1 MAIITGT
8 IRSDRLVGTEQD
20 DILNALTGFSDEV
33 DGAGGYDKLIVD
45 YSALRP
51 TSYSWITMDDAL
63 SGTIGFPLAN
73 DFVSFRR
80 IEALDLRL
88 DNGTNQFE
96 FTALK
101 PFNGKVVSVDG
112 GLGIDSFKFDAPTFN
127 NVSFKVD
134 ATGAVTQNLGL
145 TLTSFE
151 AFQLYVGGGINTIT
165 TGARSDIVSVGVGT
179 STIATGAHNDTIIV
193 HGGQD
198 IVDGGDD
205 WDTLSIEMGGSIASY
220 ALVHDRLKATASIA
234 GVVTAKN
241 VEVVNAVLGSGAD
254 TITMTDALNGTI
266 DSGAGAD
273 VFRFARPDG
282 MTIDGGA
289 GVDYASINLN
299 GIARDSYVSLGSNG
313 LGGFVGGIG
322 GNVIRNLE
330 KLYVTLSKFDGYV
343 TVDVAALVKGAAVT
357 MLGGEGYDIL
367 TLDFSSRPGMKASVT
382 ADGSFK
388 YANGLFTGF
397 EAFEFIGTAGNDEF
411 TGSAANMTARGGGGS
426 DILRGGIGND
436 RLFGGD
442 GLDKLYASAGSDEL
456 HGGAGNDHYF
466 VDVDISA
473 VSLIEEEGEGTDT
486 VFASVST
493 FLWSNLEIL
502 RLTGTGDISGGG
514 NDMANMI
521 VGNSGDNFLDGLRGR
536 DNISGGDGNDTIIGG
551 PSGDTLTGGAGFD
564 RFFFERWDAPG
575 SWDTIT
581 DFETNVDSLVLP
593 YQYYTALDH
602 GVNPQALSK
611 SQFYAGAQATTADQH
626 VIYDRS
632 TGSLYYDHDGAGG
645 EAQVLIAMLTNKPLL
660 NVDDFVI

>member
-63 SGTIGFPLAN
+63 SGTIGFPLAS

-112 GLGIDSFKFDAPTFN
+112 GLGIDSFKFDAPTFD

-145 TLTSFE
+145 TLTNFE

-179 STIATGAHNDTIIV
+179 SAIATGAHNDTIIV

-254 TITMTDALNGTI
+254 TITMNEGWNGAI
-266 DSGAGAD
+266 NSGAGAD
-273 VFRFARPDG
+273 VFRLTRPRG
-282 MTIDGGA
+282 MSIDGGA
-289 GVDYASINLN
+289 GIDFASVNLSGVYADRYSDLV
-299 GIARDSYVSLGSNG
+299 ADG
-313 LGGFVGGIG
+313 LGGLQGRVGGNG
-322 GNVIRNLE
+322 VRNIE
-330 KLYVTLSKFDGYV
+330 KLYLTLSKSDDFVSVDTAPLFTG
-343 TVDVAALVKGAAVT
+343 TVLT
-357 MLGGEGYDIL
+357 MLGGEGNDRL
-367 TLDFSSRPGMKASVT
+367 TLQMSAGASAKVVWG
-382 ADGSFK
+382 ADGSLKLGTGQFS
-388 YANGLFTGF
+388 GF
-397 EAFEFIGTAGNDEF
+397 EDFTLIGT
-411 TGSAANMTARGGGGS
+411 SGS
-426 DILRGGIGND
+426 DILKGGIGND
-436 RLFGGD
+436 RLFGGE
-442 GLDKLYASAGSDEL
+442 GQDKLYASLGNDEL

-466 VDVDISA
+466 VDIDTNPT
-473 VSLIEEEGEGTDT
+473 SLIEEDGEGTDT
-486 VFASVST
+486 VFASVGT
-493 FLWSNLEIL
+493 FLFYNLEIL
-502 RLTGTGDISGGG
+502 RLTGADDISGAG
-514 NDMANMI
+514 NGLANMI
-521 VGNSGDNFLDGLRGR
+521 VGNAGSNLLFGYTGR
-536 DNISGGDGNDTIIGG
+536 DNISGGDGHDTIFGG
-551 PSGDTLTGGAGFD
+551 EDADALTGGNGFD
-564 RFFFERWDAPG
+564 TFYFEALQSSAER
-575 SWDTIT
+575 DTIT
-581 DFETNVDSLVLP
+581 DFGVGGDQMFLP
-593 YQYYTALDH
+593 HEVFTGLGDVEFPTRLPAAYF
-602 GVNPQALSK
+602 N
-611 SQFYAGAQATTADQH
+611 AGTKAVTADHH
-626 VIYDRS
+626 VIYNKA
-632 TGSLYYDHDGAGG
+632 TGILYYDPDGVGG
-645 EAQVLIAMLTNKPLL
+645 EAQIQIALLSNKPTLSASDFLL
-660 NVDDFVI
+660 

>member
-145 TLTSFE
+145 TLTNFE

-179 STIATGAHNDTIIV
+179 STIATSAHNDTIIV

-205 WDTLSIEMGGSIASY
+205 WDTLSIDMGGSIASY

-254 TITMTDALNGTI
+254 TITMNEGWNGTI
-266 DSGAGAD
+266 NSGAGAD
-273 VFRFARPDG
+273 VFRLTRPRG
-282 MTIDGGA
+282 MSIDGGA
-289 GVDYASINLN
+289 GIDFASVNLSGVYADRYSDLV
-299 GIARDSYVSLGSNG
+299 ADG
-313 LGGFVGGIG
+313 LGGLQGRVGGNG
-322 GNVIRNLE
+322 VRNIE
-330 KLYVTLSKFDGYV
+330 KLYLTLSKSDDFVSVDTAPLFTG
-343 TVDVAALVKGAAVT
+343 TVLT
-357 MLGGEGYDIL
+357 MLGGEGNDRL
-367 TLDFSSRPGMKASVT
+367 TLQMSAGASAKVVWG
-382 ADGSFK
+382 ADGSLKLGTGQFS
-388 YANGLFTGF
+388 GF
-397 EAFEFIGTAGNDEF
+397 EDFTLIGT
-411 TGSAANMTARGGGGS
+411 SGS
-426 DILRGGIGND
+426 DILKGGIGND
-436 RLFGGD
+436 RLFGGE
-442 GLDKLYASAGSDEL
+442 GQDKLYAFLGNDEL

-466 VDVDISA
+466 VDVNVSA
-473 VSLIEEEGEGTDT
+473 ISLIEEDNEGTDT

-493 FLWSNLEIL
+493 FLFTNLEIL
-502 RLTGTGDISGGG
+502 RLTGADDISGAG
-514 NDMANMI
+514 NGLANMI
-521 VGNSGDNFLDGLRGR
+521 VGNAGSNLLFGYTGR
-536 DNISGGDGNDTIIGG
+536 DNISGGDGHDTIFGG
-551 PSGDTLTGGAGFD
+551 EDADTLTGGNGFD
-564 RFFFERWDAPG
+564 TFYFEALQSSAER
-575 SWDTIT
+575 DTIT
-581 DFETNVDSLVLP
+581 DFGVGGDQMFLQHEVFTGLGDVEFPTRLPSAYFNVGTKAV
-593 YQYYTALDH
+593 
-602 GVNPQALSK
+602 
-611 SQFYAGAQATTADQH
+611 TADHH
-626 VIYDRS
+626 VIYNKA
-632 TGSLYYDHDGAGG
+632 TGILYYDPDGVGG
-645 EAQVLIAMLTNKPLL
+645 EAQIQIALLSNKPTLSAS
-660 NVDDFVI
+660 DFLI

>member
-80 IEALDLRL
+80 IEALDVRL

-145 TLTSFE
+145 TLTNFE

-254 TITMTDALNGTI
+254 TITMNEGWNGAI
-266 DSGAGAD
+266 NSGAGAD
-273 VFRFARPDG
+273 VFRLTRPRG
-282 MTIDGGA
+282 MSIDGGA
-289 GVDYASINLN
+289 GIDFASVNLSGVYADRYSDLV
-299 GIARDSYVSLGSNG
+299 ADG
-313 LGGFVGGIG
+313 LGGLQGRVGGNG
-322 GNVIRNLE
+322 VRNIE
-330 KLYVTLSKFDGYV
+330 KLYLTLSKSDDFVSVDTAPLFTG
-343 TVDVAALVKGAAVT
+343 TVLT
-357 MLGGEGYDIL
+357 MLGGEGNDRL
-367 TLDFSSRPGMKASVT
+367 TLQMSAGASAKVVWG
-382 ADGSFK
+382 ADGSLKLGTGQFS
-388 YANGLFTGF
+388 GF
-397 EAFEFIGTAGNDEF
+397 EDFTLIGT
-411 TGSAANMTARGGGGS
+411 SGS
-426 DILRGGIGND
+426 DILKGGIGND
-436 RLFGGD
+436 RLFGGE
-442 GLDKLYASAGSDEL
+442 GQDKLYASLGNDEL

-466 VDVDISA
+466 VDIDTNPT
-473 VSLIEEEGEGTDT
+473 SLIEEDGEGTDT
-486 VFASVST
+486 VFASVGT
-493 FLWSNLEIL
+493 FLFYNLEIL

-593 YQYYTALDH
+593 YPYYAALDH

>member
-63 SGTIGFPLAN
+63 SGTIGFPLAS

-112 GLGIDSFKFDAPTFN
+112 GLGIDSFKFDAPTFD

-145 TLTSFE
+145 TLTNFE

-179 STIATGAHNDTIIV
+179 SAIATGAHNDTIIV

-254 TITMTDALNGTI
+254 TITMNEGWNGAI
-266 DSGAGAD
+266 NSGAGAD
-273 VFRFARPDG
+273 VFRLTRPRG
-282 MTIDGGA
+282 MSIDGGA
-289 GVDYASINLN
+289 GIDFASVNLSGVYADRYSDLV
-299 GIARDSYVSLGSNG
+299 ADG
-313 LGGFVGGIG
+313 LGGLQGRVGGNG
-322 GNVIRNLE
+322 VRNIE
-330 KLYVTLSKFDGYV
+330 KLYLTLSKSDDFVSVDTAPLFTG
-343 TVDVAALVKGAAVT
+343 TVLT
-357 MLGGEGYDIL
+357 MLGGEGNDRL
-367 TLDFSSRPGMKASVT
+367 TLQMSAGASAKVVWG
-382 ADGSFK
+382 ADGSLKLGTGQFS
-388 YANGLFTGF
+388 GF
-397 EAFEFIGTAGNDEF
+397 EDFTLIGT
-411 TGSAANMTARGGGGS
+411 SGS
-426 DILRGGIGND
+426 DILKGGIGND
-436 RLFGGD
+436 RLFGGE
-442 GLDKLYASAGSDEL
+442 GQDKLYASLGNDEL

-466 VDVDISA
+466 VDIDTNPT
-473 VSLIEEEGEGTDT
+473 SLIEEDGEGTDT
-486 VFASVST
+486 VFASVGT
-493 FLWSNLEIL
+493 FLFYNLEIL
-502 RLTGTGDISGGG
+502 RLTGADDISGAG
-514 NDMANMI
+514 NGLANMI
-521 VGNSGDNFLDGLRGR
+521 VGNAGSNLLFGYTGR
-536 DNISGGDGNDTIIGG
+536 DNISGGDGHDTIFGG
-551 PSGDTLTGGAGFD
+551 EDADTLTGGNGFD
-564 RFFFERWDAPG
+564 TFYFEALQSSAER
-575 SWDTIT
+575 DTIT
-581 DFETNVDSLVLP
+581 DFGVGGDQMFLP
-593 YQYYTALDH
+593 HEVFTGLGDVEFPTRLPAAYF
-602 GVNPQALSK
+602 N
-611 SQFYAGAQATTADQH
+611 AGTKAATADHH
-626 VIYDRS
+626 VIYNKA
-632 TGSLYYDHDGAGG
+632 TGILYYDPDGVGG
-645 EAQVLIAMLTNKPLL
+645 EAQIQIALLSNKPTLSASDFLL
-660 NVDDFVI
+660 